1 MNDLTPLRIDLS
13 APDERLTPG
22 GFQETRLLS
31 RRRAIMAALTLSTI
45 AGLLYV
51 LALVLGSDGWTALDI
66 GIFAAFSLSAPW
78 TVMGFWNAIIGF
90 CLLHFVKDP
99 LAAVSPFAKLPADD
113 KPIMLRT
120 AILMT
125 LRNEDPSRAFL
136 RLRVMRD
143 SLAHTGEADRFDF
156 YVLSDTDN
164 AEVAAEEE
172 RLFAAWEAEF
182 ADKSRTLYRR
192 RPRND
197 GFKAGNIRD
206 FLQRWGGGARH
217 CAGHRAGAG
226 HRAPR

>member
-1 MNDLTPLRIDLS
+1 MSLFEHLAVCL
-13 APDERLTPG
+13 
-22 GFQETRLLS
+22 
-31 RRRAIMAALTLSTI
+31 
-45 AGLLYV
+45 
-51 LALVLGSDGWTALDI
+51 LALVLGSDGWTGLDI

-78 TVMGFWNAIIGF
+78 TVMGFWNALIGF
-90 CLLHFVKDP
+90 WLLHFVKDP
-99 LAAVSPFAKLPADD
+99 VAAVSPFAELEAEDQPLV
-113 KPIMLRT
+113 LRT

-156 YVLSDTDN
+156 YVLSDTDH

-192 RPRND
+192 RPRNASD
-197 GFKAGNIRD
+197 VRRLPRSGLPRRRRSRPGLAGIGHRP
-206 FLQRWGGGARH
+206 QARH
-217 CAGHRAGAG
+217 VW
-226 HRAPR
+226 